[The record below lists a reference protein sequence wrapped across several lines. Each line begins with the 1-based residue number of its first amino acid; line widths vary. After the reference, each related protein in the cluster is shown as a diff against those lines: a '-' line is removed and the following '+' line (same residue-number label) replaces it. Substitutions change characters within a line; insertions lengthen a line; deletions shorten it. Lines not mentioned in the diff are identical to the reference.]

1 MKRENLFVALLT
13 GALSTLSINAGT
25 VSGQKPRDNTFLDA
39 SSRSLV
45 EGAMLRRKTVDRSIE
60 DYRALSTERMSIG
73 YRVVGRDRLLWRR
86 ETASKIHWS
95 RTGPI
100 EIEVVGAREIVPV
113 AVPKAQVPPD
123 LSEFMPHIAFDP
135 MDAELLIRF
144 DTTAIIHPFSE
155 PGQREYQFRT
165 GDSTSITIP
174 GMRKVRLIEVEFI
187 PRRVDPH
194 LIAGSFW
201 LDRDSHAV
209 VQAVFRLARQYEFN
223 RDGDKED
230 RPPGW
235 VPAMSIDLT
244 YLAVDYGLYDLHW
257 WMPRYVVAEGVAKL
271 GPFGTVPQKYERTYS
286 DYEIKG
292 DTLATRTTR
301 DTTSLPSCHPPV
313 VINISVRAGY
323 GDDDDS
329 VPQDSVKQRN
339 AREREANRRAA
350 RSAKADSAKAK
361 RDTAR
366 AKPDSANA
374 KPDSAKAAPRCVKR
388 EYRVTQAPDSVLL
401 QNEYLPGS
409 IYKGETLLSQGE
421 LDNMA
426 AAIGDLPNVP
436 WVFARPRLAIGAGG
450 PGLLRYNRV
459 EGLSVGA
466 RGQID
471 LGRASAIG
479 EMHYGIADEQLSA
492 ELALQRNATARSY
505 HLGGYRR
512 LVPTD
517 PSMHPFSLMSSLSSL
532 LFGVDDTQFFR
543 ATGAELIV
551 SPATAR
557 SQWYNLRV
565 YHEKQADVDKNTDI
579 SVRHAINKDYRFN
592 PNIQAQAATQSG
604 ASLLLR
610 HDFGLNPGGFR
621 AGIDVGATGEA
632 GTFDFVKPTA
642 TIRFSAPIL
651 RFAAAVEGAAG
662 TSTGSVPTQS
672 LWYLGGVTSLRGYQ
686 VGVLSGDSYW
696 RARGE
701 IGTKLPIARLT
712 VFSDLGWAGARDD
725 FAKSKPLT
733 SVGAGF
739 SFMDGIV
746 RFDVAHA
753 LRGSKD
759 WRVYFYM
766 GGVL

>member
-1 MKRENLFVALLT
+1 MSALLS
-13 GALSTLSINAGT
+13 GAVCMQGLCANPLAAQT
-25 VSGQKPRDNTFLDA
+25 PRDNTFLDA
-39 SSRSLV
+39 SARQLV
-45 EGAMLRRKTVDRSIE
+45 EGAMAQRNTVDRSITE
-60 DYRALSTERMSIG
+60 YRALSTERMSIG

-100 EIEVVGAREIVPV
+100 DIEVVGAREVVPV
-113 AVPKAQVPPD
+113 VAPKAQVPSD
-123 LSEFMPHIAFDP
+123 LSRFMPHIAFDP

-144 DTTAIIHPFSE
+144 DTTAIIHPFSAA
-155 PGQREYQFRT
+155 GQREYQFRT
-165 GDSTSITIP
+165 GDSTSITLP
-174 GMRKVRLIEVEFI
+174 GMRKVRLVEVEFI

-201 LDRDSHAV
+201 LDRDSHGV

-223 RDGDKED
+223 RDGEKKD
-230 RPPGW
+230 RTPGW
-235 VPAMSIDLT
+235 VPTMSIDLT

-286 DYEIKG
+286 DYEIVG
-292 DTLATRTTR
+292 DTLATRVAR
-301 DTTSLPSCHPPV
+301 DMTILPSCHPPTE
-313 VINISVRAGY
+313 INISVRT
-323 GDDDDS
+323 GDDTMPPDTM
-329 VPQDSVKQRN
+329 K
-339 AREREANRRAA
+339 ERMDRDRAAENRRARRAKADSTKSDSA
-350 RSAKADSAKAK
+350 RAKADSAKA
-361 RDTAR
+361 
-366 AKPDSANA
+366 
-374 KPDSAKAAPRCVKR
+374 APRACIKR
-388 EYRVTQAPDSVLL
+388 EYRVTQQPDSVLL
-401 QNEYLPGS
+401 ENEYLPGS
-409 IYKGETLLSQGE
+409 IYAGETLLSEGE
-421 LDNMA
+421 IDNMA

-436 WVFARPRLAIGAGG
+436 WVFARPRLAILAGG

-459 EGLSVGA
+459 EGLSLGA

-471 LGRASAIG
+471 LGRASATG
-479 EMHYGIADEQLSA
+479 ELRYGIADEQLSA
-492 ELALQRNATARSY
+492 ELGLQRNATARSY

-512 LVPTD
+512 LVATD
-517 PSMHPFSLMSSLSSL
+517 PSMHPFSLTSSLSSL
-532 LFGVDDTQFFR
+532 LFGVDDAQFFR
-543 ATGAELIV
+543 ATGAELIA

-557 SQWYNLRV
+557 TQWYNLRV
-565 YHEKQADVDKNTDI
+565 YHEKQTDVDKNTDI
-579 SVRHAINKDYRFN
+579 SLRHAFNNDYRFS
-592 PNIQAQAATQSG
+592 PNIQAQVATQSG
-604 ASLLLR
+604 AALTLR
-610 HDFGLNPGGFR
+610 HDFGLDPNRLR
-621 AGIDVGATGEA
+621 AGIDVGATGES

-642 TIRFSAPIL
+642 TLRFSAPLL
-651 RFAAAVEGAAG
+651 RLAAAVEGAAG
-662 TSTGSVPTQS
+662 TSSGSVPTQS

-701 IGTKLPIARLT
+701 IGTKLPIARVT
-712 VFSDLGWAGARDD
+712 VFSDMGWAGARDD
-725 FAKSKPLT
+725 FAKSRPLT

-759 WRVYFYM
+759 WRAYLYM